1 MLTYA
6 DVCLPTSAG
15 VRRESFKIKSISPGS
30 VIVEA
35 EIYADPSGGGPEPAA
50 VALGLEQ
57 QASDP
62 NSPLRRGKLLSYCY
76 VLCPHIKLL
85 LCMCPHT
92 GERAGL
98 AAASRGKLLSYCY
111 MLASSHALS

>member
-35 EIYADPSGGGPEPAA
+35 EIYADPSGGGPDPAA

-62 NSPLRRGKLLSYCY
+62 NSPLRRGK
-76 VLCPHIKLL
+76 
-85 LCMCPHT
+85 MCPHT
-92 GERAGL
+92 KLLLYVCPHTGQL
-98 AAASRGKLLSYCY
+98 AAASRGKLRN
-111 MLASSHALS
+111 ASSHALS